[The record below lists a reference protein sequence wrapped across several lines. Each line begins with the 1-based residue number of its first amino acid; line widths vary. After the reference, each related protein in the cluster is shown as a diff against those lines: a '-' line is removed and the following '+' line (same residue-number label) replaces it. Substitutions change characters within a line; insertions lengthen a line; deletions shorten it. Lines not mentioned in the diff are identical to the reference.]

1 MVFEMASLV
10 MQRTPRA
17 SLPLSLCGQD
27 KSHIEEMQDQRH
39 GPGAEEYP
47 YVKDDFLSVFHRG
60 Y

>member
-1 MVFEMASLV
+1 

-17 SLPLSLCGQD
+17 SLPLPLCGQD
-27 KSHIEEMQDQRH
+27 NSHIEEMQDQRH

-47 YVKDDFLSVFHRG
+47 YVKDDFLSFLHRG